1 MNKYDY
7 LLKRPAIVFVVMKE
21 IRNIIRKCLTEVL
34 DINPKMKE
42 PFIRQTGFKSPI
54 GMKRSFR
61 IGENVI
67 NMTVTVDQYDHSVAI
82 AFAEEGHSF
91 GGLTGS
97 HMVGRTIYN
106 VFIHSIEMLDEL
118 SRDIKSGQIFIDK
131 IIIHPEKMGGE
142 EKINALDTKRGR
154 LYKVFIDKYIKA
166 FNVKSDSKSVTIELK
181 WPLKLGKGESINRKM
196 LLKSTV

>member
-1 MNKYDY
+1 M
-7 LLKRPAIVFVVMKE
+7 
-21 IRNIIRKCLTEVL
+21 
-34 DINPKMKE
+34 NPKLKE
-42 PFIRQTGFKSPI
+42 PFIRQAGFRSPI
-54 GMKRSFR
+54 GMKRSFK
-61 IGENVI
+61 IGDNVI
-67 NMTVTVDQYDHSVAI
+67 NMTVTVDEYDHSVGI
-82 AFAEEGHSF
+82 AFAEEGYSF

-106 VFIHSIEMLDEL
+106 VFIHTLEMLDEL

-131 IIIHPEKMGGE
+131 IVLHPEKMKGE
-142 EKINALDTKRGR
+142 EKTNALDTKRGR
-154 LYKVFIDKYIKA
+154 LYKVFIDKYIKT